1 MVVLSGTAISLFCI
15 GFCAP
20 SVVTCGDA
28 HGTLEGLA
36 KIRGA
41 RKAAFLADRADRKL
55 GVDQKMAGLFEA
67 VAVDI
72 LQDFEVLA
80 MTHNGPYTFEEIW
93 AIVQKHVDSYGLCE
107 DPFTRMI
114 CTSKEYAE
122 NSLEYDR
129 QIMMDLYGHCDG
141 LE

>member
-1 MVVLSGTAISLFCI
+1 MKQK
-15 GFCAP
+15 
-20 SVVTCGDA
+20 
-28 HGTLEGLA
+28 
-36 KIRGA
+36 KITHTM
-41 RKAAFLADRADRKL
+41 
-55 GVDQKMAGLFEA
+55 QK

-72 LQDFEVLA
+72 LGDLEVLT

-93 AIVQKHVDSYGLCE
+93 AIVQKYVDDYGLCE

-122 NSLEYDR
+122 NSLEYDKAVMIER
-129 QIMMDLYGHCDG
+129 YGHCDG

>member
-1 MVVLSGTAISLFCI
+1 MKQK
-15 GFCAP
+15 
-20 SVVTCGDA
+20 
-28 HGTLEGLA
+28 
-36 KIRGA
+36 KITHTM
-41 RKAAFLADRADRKL
+41 
-55 GVDQKMAGLFEA
+55 QT
-67 VAVDI
+67 VAVNI
-72 LQDFEVLA
+72 LSDFEILT

-122 NSLEYDR
+122 NSLEYDKAVMIER
-129 QIMMDLYGHCDG
+129 YGHCDG

>member
-1 MVVLSGTAISLFCI
+1 MKQR
-15 GFCAP
+15 
-20 SVVTCGDA
+20 
-28 HGTLEGLA
+28 
-36 KIRGA
+36 KITNTM
-41 RKAAFLADRADRKL
+41 
-55 GVDQKMAGLFEA
+55 QK

-72 LQDFEVLA
+72 LSDFEILV

-93 AIVQKHVDSYGLCE
+93 AIVQKHVDGYGLYK

-114 CTSKEYAE
+114 CTSDEWAK

-129 QIMMDLYGHCDG
+129 QTMYEKYGHWDG